1 MYIALKN
8 GKIIGDVTAWRY
20 GNYIEIDDFSVIEK
34 ERGKGIGSQL
44 QKRASQN
51 DSDLILISEE
61 ENRQMYEH
69 QGYQEV
75 AYYWAALQVEKG

>member
-34 ERGKGIGSQL
+34 ERGKDIGSQL
-44 QKRASQN
+44 QKELAKMIV
-51 DSDLILISEE
+51 ILF
-61 ENRQMYEH
+61 
-69 QGYQEV
+69 
-75 AYYWAALQVEKG
+75 